1 MSDSHCAIK
10 EGDIETVVMLS
21 QQIPEFINPHGAEV
35 YYKRIS
41 NVPHSVLIAYV
52 ADKAV
57 GFKVGYER
65 DGYFYSWMGGVLPD
79 HRRMGIAQ
87 ALAAAQEAWAM
98 QQGYTSVT
106 FRTRNSH
113 KAMLLFALQN
123 NFDIIGVEERDLV
136 QDFRIILR
144 KQL

>member
-1 MSDSHCAIK
+1 MSDSHCIIK
-10 EGDIETVVMLS
+10 EGKIERVVALS
-21 QQIPEFINPHGAEV
+21 QQIPEFVNPHGAEV
-35 YYKRIS
+35 YYKRLS
-41 NVPHSVLIAYV
+41 HVTHLILVAYI
-52 ADKAV
+52 ADKPV

-87 ALAAAQEAWAM
+87 ALAEAQEAWAM
-98 QQGYTSVT
+98 QQGYPSVT
-106 FRTRNSH
+106 FKTRNSH

-123 NFDIIGVEERDLV
+123 NFDIIGVEEGDLV
-136 QDFRIILR
+136 RDFRIILR